1 MKRHKVSV
9 IGAGNVGAATALR
22 LAGMDM
28 FDIALIDAVEGL
40 ARGRALDIQ
49 QVGAMTLSD
58 SVIEGGSDFKLTA
71 NSDIIVITAG
81 LPRLPGMTRADLLS
95 QNAETVGSCARSIM
109 EHSPDP
115 ILIVVTNPLDA
126 MCHVA
131 LDASGLPK
139 QRVIGMAGMLDS
151 MRFRTF
157 IAQQLGLSIE
167 NVDATVIGGHG
178 PSMVPL
184 VRFATVAGAPMVE
197 MMEPEAIEDVLH
209 RTRNAGSEIVGN
221 LQTGGA
227 AFAPAAAVVDMVR
240 VIYGDEHKI
249 IPCSVL
255 LEGEY
260 DIDGLFVGVPC
271 ILSSVGVER
280 VIELDLAIDELILLR
295 RSADH
300 VRELCNELE
309 KANSD

>member
-1 MKRHKVSV
+1 MKRRKVSV

-22 LAGMDM
+22 LAGMDI
-28 FDIALIDAVEGL
+28 FDIALIDAMEGL

-58 SVIEGGSDFKLTA
+58 SRIEGGSDYTLTA
-71 NSDIIVITAG
+71 NSDIVMITAG

-95 QNAETVGSCARSIM
+95 QNAETVGSCVRSVM
-109 EHSPDP
+109 EHSPEP
-115 ILIVVTNPLDA
+115 FLIVVTNPLDA

-131 LDASGLPK
+131 LDESGLGK
-139 QRVIGMAGMLDS
+139 QRVIGMAGMLDT

-157 IAQQLGLSIE
+157 IAHKLGVSIE

-184 VRFATVAGAPMVE
+184 VRFATVAGAPLAE
-197 MMEPEAIEDVLH
+197 LMEPDELEAVLD

-221 LQTGGA
+221 LGTGGA
-227 AFAPAAAVVDMVR
+227 SFAPAAAIVDMVHA
-240 VIYGDEHKI
+240 IHGDEHKI

-260 DIDGLFVGVPC
+260 DIDGVFVGVPC

-280 VIELDLAIDELILLR
+280 VVELDLSVDELILLR

-300 VRELCNELE
+300 VEELRDQLKQFGN
-309 KANSD
+309 

>member
-1 MKRHKVSV
+1 MKRRKVSV

-22 LAGMDM
+22 LAGMDI
-28 FDIALIDAVEGL
+28 FDIALIDAMEGL
-40 ARGRALDIQ
+40 AKGRALDIQ

-58 SVIEGGSDFKLTA
+58 SRIEGGSDYTLTA
-71 NSDIIVITAG
+71 NSDIVIITAG

-95 QNAETVGSCARSIM
+95 QNAETVGSCVRSVL
-109 EHSPDP
+109 EHSSEPF
-115 ILIVVTNPLDA
+115 LIVVTNPLDA

-131 LDASGLPK
+131 LDASGLGK
-139 QRVIGMAGMLDS
+139 QRVIGMAGMLDT

-157 IAQQLGLSIE
+157 IAHKLGVLIE

-184 VRFATVAGAPMVE
+184 VRFATAAGAPLAE
-197 MMEPEAIEDVLH
+197 LMEPDEIEAVLD

-221 LQTGGA
+221 LGTGGA
-227 AFAPAAAVVDMVR
+227 SFAPAAAIVDMVHA
-240 VIYGDEHKI
+240 IHGDEHKI

-260 DIDGLFVGVPC
+260 DIDGVFVGVPC

-280 VIELDLAIDELILLR
+280 VVELDLSVDELILLR

-300 VRELCNELE
+300 VGELRDQLKKFGN
-309 KANSD
+309 